1 MIYAFYAALGQV
13 AELSIALMSDAGRV
27 TALHQ
32 QLSRA
37 VARLRAS
44 VEAMSPGSPYARE
57 AKDSFMAMLAVI
69 EQRVGTTFS
78 SGADVRPCADL
89 CLFVDGE
96 LEADRAMAYRR
107 HLETCETCRAGVLR
121 AQQLAARL
129 SERKEPT

>member
-1 MIYAFYAALGQV
+1 
-13 AELSIALMSDAGRV
+13 
-27 TALHQ
+27 
-32 QLSRA
+32 
-37 VARLRAS
+37 
-44 VEAMSPGSPYARE
+44 
-57 AKDSFMAMLAVI
+57 MAMLAVI

-78 SGADVRPCADL
+78 SGADGSPCADL

-107 HLETCETCRAGVLR
+107 HLETCDPCRAGVLS

>member
-1 MIYAFYAALGQV
+1 MVYDYYAALSQV
-13 AELSIALMSDAGRV
+13 AELSISLLSASSRVAALY
-27 TALHQ
+27 Q

-37 VARLRAS
+37 VVRLRAS

-57 AKDSFMAMLAVI
+57 AKDSFLAMLAVV

-78 SGADVRPCADL
+78 SGADGSRCADL

-96 LEADRAMAYRR
+96 LEADRATAFRE
-107 HLETCETCRAGVLR
+107 HLAGCEACRAELPR
-121 AQQLAARL
+121 AQQLASRL